1 MKIDI
6 LNTIKSR
13 VGSSIQVGAS
23 SDKER
28 AKLRYSQLKEEIRA
42 RTLNEA
48 INKVELA
55 KALYEIKKN
64 KLYRFD
70 GYDNFYGFCLNYKFS
85 RTMIYRYI
93 KIGAYLE
100 KDSISEQDVI
110 HSSLNKIINDIRVK
124 GSDSEYKPVI
134 IRFNL
139 EDKEKQL
146 VLVKNKKR
154 LEKFLL
160 KYLLD
165 NWESFITYNN

>member
-13 VGSSIQVGAS
+13 VGDVTQIEDVSG
-23 SDKER
+23 KEKAR
-28 AKLRYSQLKEEIRA
+28 LRYRQLKEEIKA
-42 RTLNEA
+42 RTLEEVV
-48 INKVELA
+48 NKLELA

-70 GYDNFYGFCLNYKFS
+70 GYDNFYEFCLDYKFS

-100 KDSISEQDVI
+100 NENVSEQDVMQ
-110 HSSLNKIINDIRVK
+110 SSLNKIINDIRVK
-124 GSDSEYKPVI
+124 RSPSECKPVI
-134 IRFNL
+134 VRFNL

-146 VLVKNKKR
+146 ILVKNKQK

-160 KYLLD
+160 EYLLD
-165 NWESFITYNN
+165 NWESFMI

>member
-13 VGSSIQVGAS
+13 VGDVTRVE
-23 SDKER
+23 SDSGKEKAR
-28 AKLRYSQLKEEIRA
+28 LRYRQLKEEIKA
-42 RTLNEA
+42 RTLEEA
-48 INKVELA
+48 VNRVELA

-70 GYDNFYGFCLNYKFS
+70 GYDNFYEFCLDYKFS

-100 KDSISEQDVI
+100 KENISEQDI
-110 HSSLNKIINDIRVK
+110 MQSSLNKIINDIRVK
-124 GSDSEYKPVI
+124 KSSPGCKPVI

-146 VLVKNKKR
+146 VLVKNKQK

-160 KYLLD
+160 KHLLD
-165 NWESFITYNN
+165 NWESFII